1 MPATWTL
8 ALRARRALRAEKGRP
23 QWKKN
28 PRGSSLRASAQQPQ
42 GLCTAASGPLHLQ
55 FPPSGGFF
63 PKHTH
68 TAPPFLKKSLCSSHF
83 LREALLV
90 HPYLTLFCFITLTSW
105 DTELLGWTKSLFW
118 FFHNILNFFANPIL
132 PSLLTYSFP
141 SSPTIL

>member
-1 MPATWTL
+1 M
-8 ALRARRALRAEKGRP
+8 
-23 QWKKN
+23 
-28 PRGSSLRASAQQPQ
+28 
-42 GLCTAASGPLHLQ
+42 
-55 FPPSGGFF
+55 
-63 PKHTH
+63 
-68 TAPPFLKKSLCSSHF
+68 
-83 LREALLV
+83 